1 MNARDLSTG
10 AMITV
15 GAGVLLFVD
24 GLLPWFRTCFEGLG
38 INSCVSGNAWDKPFS
53 LLAMLLT
60 LALVAEV
67 IAVQLAKVTLPD
79 LGSVTWGQ
87 VRLGAS
93 VAVLA
98 LIVLQLLIGA
108 DPLSRYLF
116 LYLGVVLAAALLY
129 GTVQRNREAVRAPA
143 SAPVQP

>member
-1 MNARDLSTG
+1 
-10 AMITV
+10 MITV
-15 GAGVLLFVD
+15 GAGILLFVD
-24 GLLPWFRTCFEGLG
+24 GLLPWFRTCFNGLG
-38 INSCVSGNAWDKPFS
+38 VKSCVTANAWDKPLS

-98 LIVLQLLIGA
+98 LIVLQLLIGI
-108 DPLSRYLF
+108 DPLSRYVF
-116 LYLGVVLAAALLY
+116 LYLGVVLAVALAY
-129 GTVQRNREAVRAPA
+129 GTVQRNREAVAASP